1 MCEIVLRVVLSGQN
15 LVPLLLL
22 VSAQKP
28 TYQVQRVAEEEAGR
42 EEDVM
47 SAVSCLPGQRVESE
61 PGVGGEFSGH
71 WAGGGGLRSSL
82 PHMALENIG

>member
-15 LVPLLLL
+15 PCSPLLLL

-28 TYQVQRVAEEEAGR
+28 TSQSVERRQRKRSRKRGRRNVCCLILPPRAEG
-42 EEDVM
+42 
-47 SAVSCLPGQRVESE
+47 VESE

-71 WAGGGGLRSSL
+71 WAGGEVGEALC
-82 PHMALENIG
+82 HM